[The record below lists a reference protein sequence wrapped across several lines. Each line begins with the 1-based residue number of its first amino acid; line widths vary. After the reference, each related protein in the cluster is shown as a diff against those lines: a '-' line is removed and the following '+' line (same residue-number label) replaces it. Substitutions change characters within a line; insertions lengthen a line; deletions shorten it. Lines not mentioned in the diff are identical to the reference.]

1 MTEKEAK
8 DQIEITVNTKPKH
21 RLKVESLSR
30 DISKAS
36 WDSWKTTE
44 DLWKLLNAI
53 PDDKIEKFEWNFI
66 LKSLGKDGEILP
78 QNDAD
83 FLFDYM
89 DKDNSG
95 DISKAELRA
104 VLDLVVRNNKWSGT
118 NSPTKQE
125 MIQATYQYAL
135 KEKKNHSAIDYTLQI
150 AIISA
155 KNSLTNLLKEMR
167 SAKGHY
173 GLVTSAIGK
182 NNRHI
187 FPNPRKIFDDQ
198 LKDHEDVINK
208 YAAGP
213 LKTHY
218 EKVKALLAVTQE
230 EYDVVHS
237 QVHDFLVQGQE
248 LEILRAKDE
257 KCCKIFGCLCP
268 CTF

>member
-1 MTEKEAK
+1 MTEKETK
-8 DQIEITVNTKPKH
+8 DQIEITVNTKPKQ
-21 RLKVESLSR
+21 RLKIDSMSR
-30 DISKAS
+30 DISEAT
-36 WDSWKTTE
+36 WDCWKTTE
-44 DLWKLLNAI
+44 GLWKLMNAI

-66 LKSLGKDGEILP
+66 LKALGKDEEILP

-83 FLFDYM
+83 FLFDYL

-95 DISKAELRA
+95 DISKPELRA
-104 VLDLVVRNNKWSGT
+104 TLDLVVRANKWSAK
-118 NSPTKQE
+118 NSPTTKE
-125 MIQATYQYAL
+125 MIKATYQYAL
-135 KEKKNHSAIDYTLQI
+135 NEKKNHSAIDYTLQI
-150 AIISA
+150 AIISV
-155 KNSLTNLLKEMR
+155 KNSLTNLLKEIR

-173 GLVTSAIGK
+173 GLVTNAIGK

-198 LKDHEDVINK
+198 LEDHEDVINK
-208 YAAGP
+208 YEGP
-213 LKTHY
+213 LKTRY

-230 EYDVVHS
+230 EYDLVHS